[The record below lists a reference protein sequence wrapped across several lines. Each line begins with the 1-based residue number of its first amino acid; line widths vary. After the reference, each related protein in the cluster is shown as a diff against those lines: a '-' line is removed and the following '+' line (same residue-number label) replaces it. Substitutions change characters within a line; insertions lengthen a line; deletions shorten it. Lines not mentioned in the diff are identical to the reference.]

1 MAHTSARNIRPSL
14 SDDPRDKLLAA
25 LGWPIGKMRHSA
37 EYKRSPMYFDG
48 CLAWYERLSADDKE
62 TCLTLVVVM
71 ARAHKGAAESIAASL
86 PPAPRCP
93 L

>member
-1 MAHTSARNIRPSL
+1 MARTSTRKVRPSL

-25 LGWPIGKMRHSA
+25 LNCWCGMFKKGIS
-37 EYKRSPMYFDG
+37 YKRASMYFDACWEWFQALPEG
-48 CLAWYERLSADDKE
+48 GQE
-62 TCLTLVVVM
+62 TVLTLAVVGS
-71 ARAHKGAAESIAASL
+71 AHKGAAESIVASL